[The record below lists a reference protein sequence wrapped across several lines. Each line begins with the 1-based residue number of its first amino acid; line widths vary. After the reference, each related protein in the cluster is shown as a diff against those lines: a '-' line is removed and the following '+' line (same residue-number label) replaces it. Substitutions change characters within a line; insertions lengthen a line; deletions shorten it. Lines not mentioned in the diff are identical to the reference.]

1 MAAGDNVPFDT
12 RIRGLIQS
20 LLAPRTERWRERRR
34 IAALC
39 APFALLA
46 LFAGFIPL
54 AEMVRISVSTSQFR
68 TGGFAL
74 DAYAT
79 LVTDSYYHMIA
90 FNTLWFAIATVVVSL
105 AVAIPVT
112 HALEKYDL
120 PRKGLLMS
128 LVAFP
133 NSVPG
138 IVAAFMMIVLFG
150 NTGVLT
156 DVVAFLTGQA
166 ATDVAIATSVAGLFF
181 GFLYTLIPRAVLLLR
196 GSYAEVDHAAEEAA
210 RSLGAS
216 PARTFYHV
224 TFPAIRPG
232 VIGAAILTLR
242 TALAIFGTVLVL
254 RGLLVWTLQLER
266 ELSTGFDVQVASAM
280 ATVWFA
286 FVLAFTFLGL
296 RYTDAEV
303 GL

>member
-1 MAAGDNVPFDT
+1 MTVGDSVSRET
-12 RIRGLIQS
+12 RVRERLQA
-20 LLAPRTERWRERRR
+20 LVTPRTEYERERRR
-34 IAALC
+34 IAILC

-46 LFAGFIPL
+46 LVAGFIPL
-54 AEMVRISVSTSQFR
+54 IEMVRISVSTSQFQ
-68 TGGFAL
+68 TGGFVL

-79 LVTDSYYHMIA
+79 LVTDPYYHMIA
-90 FNTLWFAIATVVVSL
+90 FNTLWFAVATVVVSL

-150 NTGVLT
+150 NTGVFT
-156 DVVAFLTGQA
+156 GVVAFLTGQT

-181 GFLYTLIPRAVLLLR
+181 GFLYTLIPRAVLLLQ

-254 RGLLVWTLQLER
+254 RGLLVWTLQLDR
-266 ELSTGFDVQVASAM
+266 ELSTGFNVQVASAM
-280 ATVWFA
+280 ATVWFV
-286 FVLAFTFLGL
+286 FVLGFTFVGL